1 VVTIN
6 GALGLKVL
14 EASNG
19 IIYVID
25 KLLVPDNDKSIVKV
39 LESKGKFTT
48 LITALVVAGLKNHL
62 DTGTSNIFPYKISC
76 LWFLMDYFANVAG
89 PFTLF
94 APTDDAFK
102 ALPAGVLDSLLNK
115 PKELQKVLLSHVVPA
130 TLYSRGLSSGQLH
143 LARGGDVA
151 VTVNESKLLTK
162 FIIFLWF
169 WILLRKGPYLRNF
182 FNEVRYFSLLSW
194 SKNFKRRRN

>member
-1 VVTIN
+1 MISKRKVVTIN
-6 GALGLKVL
+6 GALSLKVL

-19 IIYVID
+19 VIYVID
-25 KLLVPDNDKSIVKV
+25 KVLLPDNDKSIVKV
-39 LESKGKFTT
+39 LESKGKFAT
-48 LITALVVAGLKNHL
+48 LISALVVAGLKNHL
-62 DTGTSNIFPYKISC
+62 DTGTSNIFLYTISY
-76 LWFLMDYFANVAG
+76 LWFLMDCFANVAG

-115 PKELQKVLLSHVVPA
+115 PNELQKVLLSHVVPH

-151 VTVNESKLLTK
+151 VTVNESK
-162 FIIFLWF
+162 
-169 WILLRKGPYLRNF
+169 Y
-182 FNEVRYFSLLSW
+182 
-194 SKNFKRRRN
+194 

>member
-1 VVTIN
+1 MISKRKVVTIN

-25 KLLVPDNDKSIVKV
+25 KVLVPDNDKSIVKV

-48 LITALVVAGLKNHL
+48 LISALVVAGLKNHL
-62 DTGTSNIFPYKISC
+62 DTGTSNIFPCKISC

-130 TLYSRGLSSGQLH
+130 TLYGRGLSSGQLH

-151 VTVNESKLLTK
+151 VTVKESKLLTK
-162 FIIFLWF
+162 IYYLSWF
-169 WILLRKGPYLRNF
+169 WILLVPRTFL
-182 FNEVRYFSLLSW
+182 VQFS
-194 SKNFKRRRN
+194 N